1 MFHEGSNDEIAGKYV
16 TTDMK
21 QRSNGLRRS
30 SVVSSKDYPEFSL
43 A

>member
-21 QRSNGLRRS
+21 QRSNGHA
-30 SVVSSKDYPEFSL
+30 E
-43 A
+43 AM